1 MPITSRTAL
10 LGFFLA
16 LAALTVPAAAQ
27 AALVPSSASEPSS
40 VEPMASGSS
49 GASIEQRLRRIS
61 AAIRERHEGSGEAG
75 VGAGDQRLAYGFVNG
90 GRGGWGNA
98 ARGGFVNGHPYY
110 GGGGGFRN
118 GGGGFVN
125 ARYGGGFVN
134 GGPYRGGVF
143 RNW

>member
-1 MPITSRTAL
+1 MSITSRTAL
-10 LGFFLA
+10 LGFSLA
-16 LAALTVPAAAQ
+16 LAALTAPAAGQ
-27 AALVPSSASEPSS
+27 AALLPSSASS
-40 VEPMASGSS
+40 A
-49 GASIEQRLRRIS
+49 ASIEQRLQRIS
-61 AAIRERHEGSGEAG
+61 AAFRAQGDGSGADG
-75 VGAGDQRLAYGFVNG
+75 SSAGDPRLAFGFANG

-125 ARYGGGFVN
+125 ARGGGGFVN
-134 GGPYRGGVF
+134 GGGMRGGAF

>member
-10 LGFFLA
+10 IGFSLA
-16 LAALTVPAAAQ
+16 LAALTAPAAGQ
-27 AALVPSSASEPSS
+27 AALLPSSAN
-40 VEPMASGSS
+40 
-49 GASIEQRLRRIS
+49 GASIEQRLQRIS
-61 AAIRERHEGSGEAG
+61 AAFRALGEGSGADG
-75 VGAGDQRLAYGFVNG
+75 SSNSVQRLAYGFANA
-90 GRGGWGNA
+90 GRGGFANA

-125 ARYGGGFVN
+125 ARGGGGFVN
-134 GGPYRGGVF
+134 GGAMRGGAF

>member
-1 MPITSRTAL
+1 MPITTRTAL

-16 LAALTVPAAAQ
+16 LAALTVPGPAQ
-27 AALVPSSASEPSS
+27 AALAPAAAGESAAVEPSPPGRA
-40 VEPMASGSS
+40 EAT
-49 GASIEQRLRRIS
+49 IEQRLRRIS
-61 AAIRERHEGSGEAG
+61 AAIRERQGQAG
-75 VGAGDQRLAYGFVNG
+75 DAATDADQRLAYGFANG
-90 GRGGWGNA
+90 GRGGFANG
-98 ARGGFVNGHPYY
+98 ARGGFANAHPYY

-118 GGGGFVN
+118 GGGGFAN